1 MLNLWELLLGF
12 GILEQMKLRTSAC
25 WMLSVVAGLACKTQ
39 QTGAEPRAVSVVPT
53 VSALVDSG
61 VHDPVCGGLACE
73 LFDRPALAFAR
84 VLALKPSVLAIGESH
99 AKKGLQDVS
108 SATAHMTRE
117 LLPLLKDVASDL
129 VLELWVA
136 DGTCSSEQK
145 KEIRHVA
152 SAQHAVTETHAQS
165 NQAEFANLFMAA
177 RREHVQPHFLKPACD
192 EYAKIVSAGEGD
204 IDAMLKLIARLS
216 GDQIAALKK
225 ENPKLV
231 VAYGGAMHNDAMP
244 RPGLEA
250 WTYGARIRAEQP
262 SYVELDLVIP
272 EFITDSD
279 AWKAQT
285 WYPHFTKGAH
295 KEKAVL
301 YTLRPGAYVLV
312 FPETA
317 VPEGGKR
324 RR

>member
-1 MLNLWELLLGF
+1 
-12 GILEQMKLRTSAC
+12 MKWRTSAC
-25 WMLSVVAGLACKTQ
+25 WMLSVVACLGCKTQ
-39 QTGAEPRAVSVVPT
+39 QTGTGPLAVSVVPT
-53 VSALVDSG
+53 VSALADGG
-61 VHDPVCGGLACE
+61 VRDPVCGGLACE
-73 LFDRPALAFAR
+73 LFDSPALAFAH
-84 VLALKPSVLAIGESH
+84 VLALKPSVLAMGESH
-99 AKKGLQDVS
+99 AKKGMNDVP

-117 LLPLLKDVASDL
+117 FLPLLKDVASDL

-136 DGTCSSEQK
+136 DGMCSSQQK
-145 KEIRHVA
+145 KEIRQVV
-152 SAQHAVTETHAQS
+152 SAQQTVTETHAQS

-192 EYAKIVSAGEGD
+192 EYAKIVSIGEGD

-231 VAYGGAMHNDAMP
+231 VAYGGAMHNDATP

-262 SYVELDLVIP
+262 SYVELDLVVP

-279 AWKAQT
+279 AWKAQP
-285 WYPHFTKGAH
+285 WYTHFTKGSQ
-295 KEKAVL
+295 KDKTIL
-301 YTLRPGAYVLV
+301 YTLRPGAYVLA